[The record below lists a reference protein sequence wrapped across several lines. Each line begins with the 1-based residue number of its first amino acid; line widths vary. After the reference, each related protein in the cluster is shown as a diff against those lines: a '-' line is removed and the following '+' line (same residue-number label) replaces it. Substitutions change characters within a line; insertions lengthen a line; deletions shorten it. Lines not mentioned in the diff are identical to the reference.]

1 MDNDAKK
8 TNLDYTAVEDIPKI
22 LPVLP
27 LRDNVIFPYM
37 IFPILV
43 GREQS
48 IKAANYALDNSK
60 YIFLSAQIK
69 SNLEEPA
76 KEDIYQEGTIA
87 KIIQILKLPNG
98 LLKILVDGI
107 IQGKITKYTDNPTFF
122 EAEIEVIYPVKED
135 QRELN
140 ALLRQMTSQFKEY
153 VKINKAI
160 PQEAINALENI
171 TELDRKVFYVAA
183 NINQSIEIK
192 QSVLKKFS
200 LKEQLYEIIKILNS
214 EIEIL
219 RIEKEIESKVQENIA
234 KSQRK
239 FIIQEQIR
247 ILQDELGDD
256 EEAIPEFQL
265 IKEKIQK
272 AKMPAEVEDKA
283 LDELNKL
290 KKTPPSSPEATVIRN
305 YLDWLIDVPWNK
317 RSKDNLNV
325 NNVRVILDEDHF
337 GLDKPKDRIV
347 EHIAVLNL
355 VKNMRGQI
363 LCFVGPPGVGK
374 TSLGKSIAR
383 ALGRNFVRISLG
395 GVRDEAEIRGH
406 RRTYIGSMPGKILQ
420 SMKKAKTINPVMLL
434 DEIDKMS
441 MDFRGDPSSA
451 MLEVLDP
458 EQNHS
463 FNDHY
468 LDIDYDLSQVMF
480 ITTANVRYNIPL
492 PLQDRMEIIELP
504 GYLEFEKLQIAK
516 RHILQKQYNAHGLD
530 KYEINFQDE
539 SILKIINEYTRE
551 SGVRNLEREIAS
563 VLRKTAKEIVTTI
576 LTKSKKKKISYT
588 ITPEDIEKFLGVPK
602 YRAHNTDTK
611 TKIGSVTG
619 LAWTSV
625 GGEILHV
632 DATVMNG
639 GEKLTITGQI
649 GDVMKESALAALS
662 FLKSNTKLLGL
673 KAQFSKVIYIY
684 PKVQYLK
691 MVLLPG

>member
-265 IKEKIQK
+265 IKEKIQ
-272 AKMPAEVEDKA
+272 
-283 LDELNKL
+283 
-290 KKTPPSSPEATVIRN
+290 
-305 YLDWLIDVPWNK
+305 
-317 RSKDNLNV
+317 
-325 NNVRVILDEDHF
+325 
-337 GLDKPKDRIV
+337 
-347 EHIAVLNL
+347 
-355 VKNMRGQI
+355 
-363 LCFVGPPGVGK
+363 
-374 TSLGKSIAR
+374 
-383 ALGRNFVRISLG
+383 
-395 GVRDEAEIRGH
+395 
-406 RRTYIGSMPGKILQ
+406 
-420 SMKKAKTINPVMLL
+420 
-434 DEIDKMS
+434 
-441 MDFRGDPSSA
+441 
-451 MLEVLDP
+451 
-458 EQNHS
+458 
-463 FNDHY
+463 
-468 LDIDYDLSQVMF
+468 
-480 ITTANVRYNIPL
+480 
-492 PLQDRMEIIELP
+492 
-504 GYLEFEKLQIAK
+504 
-516 RHILQKQYNAHGLD
+516 
-530 KYEINFQDE
+530 
-539 SILKIINEYTRE
+539 
-551 SGVRNLEREIAS
+551 
-563 VLRKTAKEIVTTI
+563 
-576 LTKSKKKKISYT
+576 
-588 ITPEDIEKFLGVPK
+588 
-602 YRAHNTDTK
+602 
-611 TKIGSVTG
+611 
-619 LAWTSV
+619 
-625 GGEILHV
+625 
-632 DATVMNG
+632 
-639 GEKLTITGQI
+639 
-649 GDVMKESALAALS
+649 
-662 FLKSNTKLLGL
+662 
-673 KAQFSKVIYIY
+673 
-684 PKVQYLK
+684 
-691 MVLLPG
+691 